1 MTSLTGTIDELYGMC
16 HEFLCRDETQ
26 WTKICEFI
34 NSYRPSNAIQWYIKE
49 PFVFELLNKVLRSS
63 DIDKMITLRLLI
75 RDLYYQLREE
85 QKNFPDTIVTVYRGQ
100 AMALRELNK
109 IRTHIGNLISMNSFL
124 STSKDRDVARMFAE
138 SSTDPNDNTHKR
150 ILFEIHA
157 TTRRIDAKPFAEIS
171 HFGSYTDEKEILFML
186 GSVFKLQNI
195 VYDENEKLWIVK
207 LILCGENDNEL
218 KDVLKSMKS
227 DIAECPNLTSLGL
240 LLKKMGKIDR
250 AAKCFQ
256 RHLNSL
262 ASDDFLRRAS
272 CYWNLGNIAREKGYY
287 KEALENLNMSLD
299 IKSNLSSI
307 DKTSMGD
314 LYNDIG
320 TVYNYIPDYSKA
332 LEAYQQALKYKLE
345 SVGHDHLT
353 TASVYDNM
361 GTIYRAPIQI
371 RFGIKEP

>member
-34 NSYRPSNAIQWYIKE
+34 NSYRPSNAIQWHIKE

-109 IRTHIGNLISMNSFL
+109 LRTHIGNLISMNSFL

-240 LLKKMGKIDR
+240 LLKKMG
-250 AAKCFQ
+250 
-256 RHLNSL
+256 
-262 ASDDFLRRAS
+262 
-272 CYWNLGNIAREKGYY
+272 NIAREKGYY

-353 TASVYDNM
+353 TASIYDNM